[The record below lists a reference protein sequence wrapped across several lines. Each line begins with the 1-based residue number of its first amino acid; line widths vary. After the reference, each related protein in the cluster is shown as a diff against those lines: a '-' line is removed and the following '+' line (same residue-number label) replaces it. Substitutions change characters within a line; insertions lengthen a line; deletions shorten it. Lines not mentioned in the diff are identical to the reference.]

1 MDFSKFRKGYF
12 YGDAE
17 YDSGIF
23 LNRVVESGY
32 LPRIKPRKI
41 KAKGYGARIRDRIFD
56 RMKYR
61 RRGVCEGF
69 FGALT
74 NRFGDSI
81 PSFRE
86 KLQLQGFL
94 LGSLAML

>member
-1 MDFSKFRKGYF
+1 MDFLKFQKVYF

-17 YDSGIF
+17 YDSRIF

-32 LPRIKPRKI
+32 LPCIKPRKI

-56 RMKYR
+56 RQKYR

-74 NRFGDSI
+74 NWFGDSI
-81 PSFRE
+81 PS
-86 KLQLQGFL
+86 
-94 LGSLAML
+94 